1 MLSENVTPVNLESPD
16 PIDFNNKFPYSEAE
30 LSFFHVA
37 KQRRVDLNNLA
48 FCFGGSALHML
59 AYKESSD
66 FIVSRVTG
74 TRCSLVANRRT
85 YNKDNGLFGFQF
97 ERHYRKKDG
106 GYFVHNV
113 SESHSYNEGGR
124 EDCLVC
130 CGG

>member
-1 MLSENVTPVNLESPD
+1 MGANEGSLQIIEKYKLRGSITRYIILSGRQDILKTLSENVTPVNLESPD

-85 YNKDNGLFGFQF
+85 YNKDNGLFGF
-97 ERHYRKKDG
+97 HY
-106 GYFVHNV
+106 
-113 SESHSYNEGGR
+113 
-124 EDCLVC
+124 
-130 CGG
+130 